1 MIAQWIRLVTN
12 MKIYGIMQDYE
23 GYLDSFYK
31 DKSHAEKYLANY
43 LKLSGNDKENFRIL
57 EIEVR

>member
-1 MIAQWIRLVTN
+1 
-12 MKIYGIMQDYE
+12 MKIYGIYQDYQ
-23 GYLDSFYK
+23 GYLDDFFQ

-43 LKLSGNDKENFRIL
+43 LIGKEDYADNFTIE

>member
-1 MIAQWIRLVTN
+1 

-23 GYLDSFYK
+23 GYLDSFYQ
-31 DKSHAEKYLANY
+31 DKSHAEKYLANF

>member
-1 MIAQWIRLVTN
+1 

-23 GYLDSFYK
+23 GYLDEFYQ
-31 DKSHAEKYLANY
+31 DKSHAEKFLANY
-43 LKLSGNDKENFRIL
+43 LVASGNEDYADEFRVL

>member
-1 MIAQWIRLVTN
+1 

-23 GYLDSFYK
+23 GYLDEFYQ
-31 DKSHAEKYLANY
+31 DKSHAEKFLANY
-43 LKLSGNDKENFRIL
+43 IIISGKDKNEFRIE